1 MATYNN
7 ISENRLDQQ
16 PVSVGQVKSIPCAWT
31 IIVVHDLEET
41 FLRSDLGGSLDFFGH
56 NMRPHP
62 NFSLQFLEHDQRVV
76 GVIAVPHSEER
87 AWSNLANREGALVDH
102 VLVGSKM
109 GCQLLLEVRCW
120 YSGVECNGEH
130 SQGRFPEKGHN
141 LPVAVAW
148 KSPASVEL
156 EKA

>member
-1 MATYNN
+1 MATHHN
-7 ISENRLDQQ
+7 ISEGWFNEQ
-16 PVSVGQVKSIPCAWT
+16 PITIGQVKSIPGARA
-31 IIVVHDLEET
+31 VVVMHNPKEA
-41 FLRSDLGGSLDFFGH
+41 FMCSDLGGSLDFFGH